1 MQLAQTGYPTNVQV
15 DPAVS
20 GRNRLTTAFRLILA
34 IPHLFLAGVLSGGYA
49 GGGNSRN
56 GSGDVADAIFAIVTI
71 GILGIAAVVMAI
83 LSWFA
88 ILFTGRHPKSFWEF
102 EYWVLRWQARV
113 SAYVCLLRDEYPP
126 FGEGEYPAQMETT
139 NPDGP
144 RNRVTVFFRLFM
156 LIPHIVILAVLNIAW
171 GVTTVIA
178 WFVILFTGADPQG
191 LYEFGV
197 NVFRWQAR
205 VAAYG
210 FLLRDEYPPF
220 ALSA

>member
-1 MQLAQTGYPTNVQV
+1 MQLAQSGYPVNVQV
-15 DPAVS
+15 EPAMT

-34 IPHLFLAGVLSGGYA
+34 IPHLFLAGVLSGSSIS
-49 GGGNSRN
+49 GGNNRD
-56 GSGDVADAIFAIVTI
+56 GSGDVADAIISILTI
-71 GILGIAAVVMAI
+71 GILGIAAFFMAI

-102 EYWVLRWQARV
+102 EHWVLRWQARV
-113 SAYVCLLRDEYPP
+113 SAYVYLLRDEYPP
-126 FGEGEYPAQMETT
+126 FGEGDYPAQMEVT

-144 RNRVTVFFRLFM
+144 RNRVTVFFRFFM
-156 LIPHIVILAVLNIAW
+156 LIPHIVVLFFLNIALA
-171 GVTTVIA
+171 VTTIIA
-178 WFVILFTGADPQG
+178 WFAILFTGAYPQG